1 MRSGVLISALMDDQK
16 KKVLIAGASGISGSY
31 IAQELVSRSDWQ
43 VTGLARAVPREDSD
57 NGMLFLAADM
67 LEPSSL
73 EQVSDHFNDLTHV
86 VYAGYSPVGGSDWAA
101 QTSINSSMF
110 ENLVSAVCRAAPR
123 LQRILLMQGQKYY
136 GSHLGSYKTPTR
148 EDDPRHMPPNFYFNQ
163 QDLLIETAQ
172 KANCSYACLRPH
184 IICGLSTRSPMNPLM
199 VIGAYASISRALGLP
214 LRFPGDPSAYRRVY
228 QATDARLL
236 GQAAHWALTDP
247 RAANQAFNITN
258 GDFFR
263 WEQVWQCVAES
274 FHMPLA
280 SPQQISLEQFMS
292 DKADLWRQLAK
303 EHNLVTSELSDLVNG
318 SFGDYIF
325 NCDWDVMASTIKA
338 RKHGFDFCLDS
349 EEMFSR
355 LLSEMA
361 DARLIPAL

>member
-1 MRSGVLISALMDDQK
+1 MDDEK

-31 IAQELVSRSDWQ
+31 IAQELIGHSGWQ
-43 VTGLARAVPREDSD
+43 VMGLARTIPPEDADS
-57 NGMLFLAADM
+57 GVLFLAADM

-73 EQVSDHFNDLTHV
+73 DQVAEHFSGLTHL
-86 VYAGYSPVGGSDWAA
+86 VYAGYSSTGGGDWAA
-101 QTSINSSMF
+101 QTNVNSSMF
-110 ENLVSAVCRAAPR
+110 KNLVNAVCHAAPR
-123 LQRILLMQGQKYY
+123 LQRVLLMQGQKYY
-136 GSHLGSYKTPTR
+136 GSHLGPYRTPTR

-163 QDLLIETAQ
+163 QDFLVEKAQ
-172 KANCSYACLRPH
+172 NANWSYACLRPH

-214 LRFPGDPSAYRRVY
+214 LRFPGDPNAYRRVY

-236 GQAAHWALTDP
+236 GHAAHWALTDH

-263 WEQVWQCVAES
+263 WEQIWQCVAES
-274 FHMPLA
+274 FDMPLA
-280 SPQQISLEQFMS
+280 SPQQISLERFMF
-292 DKADLWRQLAK
+292 DHVDLWRQLAK
-303 EHNLVTSELSDLVNG
+303 EHNLVSSELVDLVNG

-338 RKHGFDFCLDS
+338 RKHGFSCCLDS

-361 DARLIPAL
+361 DTRLIPKL

>member
-1 MRSGVLISALMDDQK
+1 
-16 KKVLIAGASGISGSY
+16 
-31 IAQELVSRSDWQ
+31 
-43 VTGLARAVPREDSD
+43 
-57 NGMLFLAADM
+57 
-67 LEPSSL
+67 
-73 EQVSDHFNDLTHV
+73 
-86 VYAGYSPVGGSDWAA
+86 
-101 QTSINSSMF
+101 
-110 ENLVSAVCRAAPR
+110 
-123 LQRILLMQGQKYY
+123 
-136 GSHLGSYKTPTR
+136 
-148 EDDPRHMPPNFYFNQ
+148 MPPNFYFNQ
-163 QDLLIETAQ
+163 QDLLIEAAQ
-172 KANCSYACLRPH
+172 KANWSYACLRPH

-236 GQAAHWALTDP
+236 GQAARWALTDP

>member
-1 MRSGVLISALMDDQK
+1 MDHQK
-16 KKVLIAGASGISGSY
+16 NKVLIAGASGISGSY

-43 VTGLARAVPREDSD
+43 VVGLARTIPREHSD
-57 NGMLFLAADM
+57 NGILFLAADM

-73 EQVSDHFNDLTHV
+73 EQVSEHFRGLTHL
-86 VYAGYSPVGGSDWAA
+86 VYAGYSSIGGSDWVA
-101 QTSINSSMF
+101 QTSVNSSMF
-110 ENLVSAVCRAAPR
+110 ENLVNAVCHASPS
-123 LQRILLMQGQKYY
+123 LQHILLMQGQKYY
-136 GSHLGSYKTPTR
+136 GSHLGPYKTPTR
-148 EDDPRHMPPNFYFNQ
+148 EDDPRHMSPNFYFSQ
-163 QDLLIETAQ
+163 QDFLIEKAQ
-172 KANCSYACLRPH
+172 KANWNYACLRPH
-184 IICGLSTRSPMNPLM
+184 IICGLNTRSPMNPLM

-214 LRFPGDPSAYRRVY
+214 LRFPGDPNAYRRVY

-236 GQAAHWALTDP
+236 GQAAHWALTDR

-263 WEQVWQCVAES
+263 WEQVWQCIAES
-274 FHMPLA
+274 FDMPLV
-280 SPQQISLEQFMS
+280 SPQQISLERFML
-292 DKADLWRQLAK
+292 DNADLWRQLAK
-303 EHNLVTSELSDLVNG
+303 EHNLVSSELCDLANG

-338 RKHGFDFCLDS
+338 RKHGFDRCLDS

-361 DARLIPAL
+361 DARLIPKL